1 MAILRSVHLAAS
13 LSRLATLSVV
23 LLVVNVALSKSAG
36 AQLFANAQQYGYE
49 VSGHV
54 GIQFPLATFTSAAGA
69 SSPTTIAE
77 NFNVNFPF
85 GFGVKPN
92 WSPVLVDFEFVPE
105 VHTTGP
111 TTFLV
116 HPGFVMPLPDGWA
129 VGIRGAWEVA
139 QSSKG
144 FTPLVSKGFPLGS
157 NVRWFVEGD
166 LPVRFTQ
173 LSNGASATSVT
184 FAIHTGLAF

>member
-1 MAILRSVHLAAS
+1 MAIPRSGHLAAS

-23 LLVVNVALSKSAG
+23 LLAVNVALSKSAG

-54 GIQFPLATFTSAAGA
+54 GIQFPLATFTSAPGA
-69 SSPTTIAE
+69 SSPTTIGDH
-77 NFNVNFPF
+77 FNMNFPF
-85 GFGVKPN
+85 GLGVKPN

-105 VHTTGP
+105 VHNTGP

-116 HPGFVMPLPDGWA
+116 HPGVIMPLPDGWA
-129 VGIRGAWEVA
+129 VGVRGAYEVA
-139 QSSKG
+139 QNSKG
-144 FTPLVSKGFPLGS
+144 FTPLVNKGFPLGS
-157 NVRWFVEGD
+157 NVQWFVEGD

-173 LSNGASATSVT
+173 LSNGASATSVG